1 MVGGKGL
8 GERALEASQKPQ
20 VLAEGL
26 STAIKSPQESPRPSL
41 RFSPL
46 FCKGPAKGPSA
57 AGEFLLLKHTGSLSS
72 NRDCPYIYHFFACTT
87 SWGPL
92 IQGGPSLPKPSPP
105 GPWGAWGAERGPLSV
120 HFSYTSRTDGTP
132 APRSR
137 LPSSFQRLGP
147 KCREGLGR
155 LERTDCGARRPEGLQ
170 HPN

>member
-57 AGEFLLLKHTGSLSS
+57 AGEFLLLKHTGSLGS
-72 NRDCPYIYHFFACTT
+72 NRDCRYIYHFFACAT

-105 GPWGAWGAERGPLSV
+105 GPWGAWGAERGPSLFISHTLRGPTGHPPHAAV
-120 HFSYTSRTDGTP
+120 SPAHFSDSAQSAGK
-132 APRSR
+132 A
-137 LPSSFQRLGP
+137 
-147 KCREGLGR
+147 
-155 LERTDCGARRPEGLQ
+155 
-170 HPN
+170 